1 MDNAIRPS
9 DVALAP
15 PPAIIGHNNPPAFD
29 PEPLALLDTRINDFA
44 AAGGEWLDLETIT
57 TEQQAAHLT
66 DFIAGARKLKSEV
79 EAWHKVAKAPHLEGG
94 RAVDAAAKSPVAVAE
109 RVISR
114 ALALISPW
122 QSQKKREAEE
132 RERLVRQAAAEKL
145 AEAQRLAQQAA
156 QRNDIAGEV
165 AAEALAKEAV
175 QETRAAE
182 RLTAGA
188 GQVQSASGGGR
199 TIALVTTRSAQI
211 NNIRLAFMAVQDH
224 PYVVEAIQRALNERI
239 RAKDFNGAAIPGVTI
254 IKTESAR

>member
-9 DVALAP
+9 DVATAP
-15 PPAIIGHNNPPAFD
+15 PPPIGHNMSPAFD
-29 PEPLALLDTRINDFA
+29 PDPLALLDTRINDFA

-66 DFIAGARKLKSEV
+66 DFIAGARKMKGEV
-79 EAWHKVAKAPHLEGG
+79 EAWHRMAKAPHLEGG
-94 RAVDAAAKSPVAVAE
+94 RAVDAAAKGPVAVAE

-165 AAEALAKEAV
+165 ATEALAKEAV
-175 QETRAAE
+175 QETRSAE
-182 RLTAGA
+182 RLTVGA

-211 NNIRLAFMAVQDH
+211 DNIRLAFMAVQDH
-224 PYVVEAIQRALNERI
+224 PYVVDAIQRALNERI

-254 IKTESAR
+254 KTEEKAR

>member
-1 MDNAIRPS
+1 MTVATRPS

-15 PPAIIGHNNPPAFD
+15 PPAVIGHNMAPAFD
-29 PEPLALLDTRINDFA
+29 QEPLALLDTRINDFA
-44 AAGGEWLDLETIT
+44 AAGGEWLDLKEIATDA
-57 TEQQAAHLT
+57 QAAHLT
-66 DFIAGARKLKSEV
+66 DFIAGARKLKGEV
-79 EAWHKVAKAPHLEGG
+79 EAWHRAAKAPHLEGG

-145 AEAQRLAQQAA
+145 AEAQRLARQAA
-156 QRNDIAGEV
+156 EHNDIAGEV
-165 AAEALAKEAV
+165 AAEALAKQAV

-182 RLTAGA
+182 RVTAGA
-188 GQVQSASGGGR
+188 GAVQSASGGGR
-199 TIALVTTRSAQI
+199 TIALVTTRTAQI
-211 NNIRLAFMAVQDH
+211 DNILVAFMAVRDH

-239 RAKDFNGAAIPGVTI
+239 RSKDFNGAAIPGVS
-254 IKTESAR
+254 IKTEEKAR